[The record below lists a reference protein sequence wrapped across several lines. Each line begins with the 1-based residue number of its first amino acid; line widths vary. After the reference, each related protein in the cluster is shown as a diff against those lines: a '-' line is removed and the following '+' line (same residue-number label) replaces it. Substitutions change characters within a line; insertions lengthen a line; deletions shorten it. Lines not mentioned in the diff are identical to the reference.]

1 MPSVPRCVVQGLVLR
16 GEPRSLAVIAGLA
29 VAVGIN

>member
-1 MPSVPRCVVQGLVLR
+1 MPSVLRCVVQGLVLR